1 MSIRKPGIPVVQ
13 TRDRTMDLVFSAM
26 KENIEIITGARPNF
40 RPIAQLTPAATNDEI
55 IAKINELIVRLN
67 FNGE

>member
-13 TRDRTMDLVFSAM
+13 TQNRTMDLVFSAM
-26 KENIEIITGARPNF
+26 KENIEIITGARPNT
-40 RPIAQLTPAATNDEI
+40 RPITQLTPAAANDEI